1 MRYRRRLRSRLIV
14 SFGLLGFALTATFA
28 LATLYLRERLENQ
41 LIGDFLTQEVAA
53 FVQFKRDYPQPD
65 AQYQLSDNKIEIYY
79 RRPDGP
85 NTPPA
90 WRGLADGVHSLVE
103 PTPNGGERHY
113 KLAVKSDG
121 DFSPSCATATS
132 RKP

>member
-14 SFGLLGFALTATFA
+14 SFGLLGFALTVTFP

-90 WRGLADGVHSLVE
+90 WRDLPQKVREA
-103 PTPNGGERHY
+103 R
-113 KLAVKSDG
+113 
-121 DFSPSCATATS
+121 S
-132 RKP
+132 RSAAGTGHAPH